1 MDILLISLIA
11 AAVWLWWSSAQSRES
26 AVKLARNACK
36 QCKVQLLDETVTLS
50 KLGLKRNSRGHISIA
65 RTYKFEFST
74 TGANRRGGVIELL
87 GKQLLNMHLDVDRE
101 ELPV

>member
-1 MDILLISLIA
+1 MDILLVSLIVA
-11 AAVWLWWSSAQSRES
+11 AIWLWWSSAQSRES
-26 AVKLARNACK
+26 AVVLARNACT

-50 KLGLKRNSRGHISIA
+50 KVGLKRNNRGHVSIA
-65 RTYKFEFST
+65 RTYNFEFST

-87 GKQLLNMHLDVDRE
+87 GKQLLSMHLDVDKE